1 MCGKDGFSERPP
13 VRPTLGV
20 IVLPSFS
27 NWWKYNSLGIGR
39 NKHAMAP
46 ASGS

>member
-1 MCGKDGFSERPP
+1 MWGKDGFSERPP

-20 IVLPSFS
+20 LVLPSFS
-27 NWWKYNSLGIGR
+27 NWWKYNCIGSGR
-39 NKHAMAP
+39 NKRAMAL